1 LAVTALLSTFRSLSA
16 QIRRAFAI
24 VATTVSSDTSAN
36 PLNFRTKGSLMQA
49 ASSADAILA
58 YNCSDVI
65 HVTGVR
71 IHDVAVGIHGTG

>member
-1 LAVTALLSTFRSLSA
+1 
-16 QIRRAFAI
+16 
-24 VATTVSSDTSAN
+24 
-36 PLNFRTKGSLMQA
+36 MQA

-71 IHDVAVGIHGTG
+71 IHDVAVGIHGGVRIHDAAVGIHGTTGKNS